1 MLATLGRALKGKH
14 SSCSE
19 GGGWFMREGRVAA
32 EYSRDTGMTY
42 VGARGGGEWENEVG
56 LDWRVWFGLPMF
68 SGVKDK
74 LATRG

>member
-1 MLATLGRALKGKH
+1 
-14 SSCSE
+14 
-19 GGGWFMREGRVAA
+19 
-32 EYSRDTGMTY
+32 MTY

-56 LDWRVWFGLPMF
+56 LEWRVWFGLPMF